1 MKTIKYLCITLVSTA
16 VMFLQGCGGGSST
29 NETSIANFTGTWSG
43 SILGTNLVYVI
54 TQSGNNIDITRNSPA
69 LDGLANRGVVTGNVA
84 DVTTYINGV
93 NSGGATW
100 TLNSPASMAV
110 VVTRCNPPA
119 GYSCATPGTTIILN
133 KN

>member
-1 MKTIKYLCITLVSTA
+1 
-16 VMFLQGCGGGSST
+16 MFLQGCGGGSST
-29 NETSIANFTGTWSG
+29 NEISIANFTGTWSG

-69 LDGLANRGVVTGNVA
+69 LDGLANKGVVTGNVA

-100 TLNSPASMAV
+100 TLNSPTSMAV